1 MFLAPAFLLAMFA
14 IGVPI
19 WLHRV
24 AKANPTQHPFAS
36 LMLLEA
42 SETQR
47 TSKRTLRYWLLLSLR
62 ILLLVALALA
72 FAGPLLNER
81 IVPGSH
87 ANVRLHAIVLDR
99 SLSMQEGNRWK
110 RAVAEAESI
119 IDDFPAGDRV
129 MLVTAAGRRIEVA
142 HDAVPVGNAGTL
154 RAVLRTVQPGIDRLD
169 YGLVMSTANNWLGS
183 PRPPAVLHLVS
194 DLQRS
199 GAPMRFA
206 DLEPP
211 ARSKLELHDVGRDA
225 AENAFIESA
234 TLSPADTRTLEVS
247 LRSSSRSPQARSLV
261 VLVDGKEAARRN
273 VELPPAVR
281 EASATYRSD
290 VEGGPVNDEA
300 AAAAQG
306 ATSLTKVVVP
316 DLQLSAGAHRI
327 EVAMEPKD
335 ALPQDDRFYAVVEHV
350 DPKALLVSRDED
362 VDQAAYFASAVGSLV
377 APRLGVDQRN
387 PQSIDGGALSSY
399 SLVIVADAGSL
410 SSSAAE
416 RLRDYVNAGGAML
429 ATLGE
434 SVEQKVPFFDG
445 VQVGDT
451 RTDPV
456 RAGEIV
462 ASHPVLREA
471 ADWNRVRFFR
481 HRAVTPA
488 DADKVLISYDD
499 GSPLL
504 LERTVGAG
512 RALLLTT
519 PVQRTWNDLAIHPL
533 FVRFIAESARY
544 LIGPDAAASSALA
557 GSVVLTGLTPKSGG
571 QIFDPQGRRVF
582 GLAQSS
588 VADRLIPDQTGFY
601 EIRGSEGARWLAV
614 NVDARESDLTSL
626 PASYVQRWQ
635 SMRLREPAAPSAAAP
650 QQTAEPRSLGMPL
663 LWLAAMLLIAELVLA
678 NRYLAVHREVP
689 R

>member
-1 MFLAPAFLLAMFA
+1 MFLAPAFLFAVLAV
-14 IGVPI
+14 GVPL

-62 ILLLVALALA
+62 ILLLIALVLA

-81 IVPGSH
+81 IVPRSD

-99 SLSMQEGNRWK
+99 SLSMQEGRRWK

-119 IDDFPAGDRV
+119 IDDLPAGDRA

-142 HDAVPVGNAGTL
+142 HDAVPVGNSGAL
-154 RAVLRTVQPGIDRLD
+154 RAVLRSVEPGIDRLD

-211 ARSKLELHDVGRDA
+211 PRSQLELHDVGRDA

-234 TLSPADTRTLEVS
+234 TLSTADTRTLEVI
-247 LRSSSRSPQARSLV
+247 LRSSARIPQSRAVV
-261 VLVDGKEAARRN
+261 VLIDGKEAARRN
-273 VELPPAVR
+273 VELAAVAR
-281 EASATYRSD
+281 DATYQREG
-290 VEGGPVNDEA
+290 EGGGHGDEEVA
-300 AAAAQG
+300 GSPG
-306 ATSLTKVVVP
+306 ATSTKVVVP

-327 EVAMEPKD
+327 EVVMEPQD
-335 ALPQDDRFYAVVEHV
+335 ALPQDDRFYAVVEHAE
-350 DPKALLVSRDED
+350 PKALLVSRDDDED
-362 VDQAAYFASAVGSLV
+362 EAAYFASAVGSLV

-387 PQSIDGGALSSY
+387 SQSIDGSTLSSY
-399 SLVIVADAGSL
+399 SLVIVADAGAL

-416 RLRDYVNAGGAML
+416 RLRDYVMAGGAVL

-434 SVEQKVPFFDG
+434 SVEQEVPFFDG
-445 VQVGDT
+445 VRVGDT
-451 RTDPV
+451 RTEPARTADI
-456 RAGEIV
+456 AG
-462 ASHPVLREA
+462 SHPVLREA
-471 ADWNRVRFFR
+471 GDWNRVRFFR
-481 HRAVTPA
+481 HRPVTPT

-499 GSPLL
+499 GTPLL

-519 PVQRTWNDLAIHPL
+519 PVQRSWNDLAIHPL

-635 SMRLREPAAPSAAAP
+635 SMRLRGPAAPSAAAP
-650 QQTAEPRSLGMPL
+650 QPTAEPRSFGVPL
-663 LWLAAMLLIAELVLA
+663 LWLAAILLIAELVLA
-678 NRYLAVHREVP
+678 NRYLAIHREVP